1 MLSISMIGIMTLK
14 PIATKADSK
23 IELTA
28 GVSSY
33 INAVMLGKIEP
44 TVVENEP
51 VVVEQTYEEPTV
63 PTCRKKYSC
72 SRFRKLGRVRY
83 GDYTYTW
90 YSQRVLPGG
99 GLNIPGRHLNEHGLV
114 VDENEYV
121 VIASDDLPHGTVV
134 DNVSEALPKDFN
146 KARFVQNAL
155 ALINDNPAL
164 QKYSQSQ
171 LTAGLL
177 KGAYLGLDFYSKECY
192 LVPYGNQLNYQTDY
206 RGAKKLAKK
215 YSIRPIKDIYAKL
228 VRQGDS
234 FEEKIVSGE
243 QTFDFK
249 PLPFN
254 DGKIIGAFA
263 VCLYADGGM
272 QYDTMSLADLE
283 NTRKSSKASNSP
295 AWKNF
300 TGEMYKKTVLH
311 RLCKHI
317 ELDFENPTQQNT
329 FLSGM
334 EIETDSQKLAENDIE
349 QNANTVDFDEG
360 NIIDVEPT
368 DTADKQSEELPP
380 FMQSEED

>member
-1 MLSISMIGIMTLK
+1 MADTQVAVAGKKTFSVVLS
-14 PIATKADSK
+14 D
-23 IELTA
+23 
-28 GVSSY
+28 
-33 INAVMLGKIEP
+33 
-44 TVVENEP
+44 
-51 VVVEQTYEEPTV
+51 
-63 PTCRKKYSC
+63 
-72 SRFRKLGRVRY
+72 KLE
-83 GDYTYTW
+83 
-90 YSQRVLPGG
+90 S
-99 GLNIPGRHLNEHGLV
+99 
-114 VDENEYV
+114 
-121 VIASDDLPHGTVV
+121 
-134 DNVSEALPKDFN
+134 VSEALPKDFN

-164 QKYSQSQ
+164 QKYNQTQ
-171 LTAGLL
+171 LMTGLL

-228 VRQGDS
+228 VREGDI
-234 FEEKIVSGE
+234 FEEKIVCGE

-263 VCLYADGGM
+263 ACLYTDGGM

-329 FLSGM
+329 FMAGM
-334 EIETDSQKLAENDIE
+334 EIETDPQKLAEVEIAE
-349 QNANTVDFDEG
+349 NANAIDFEPEETAGTVT
-360 NIIDVEPT
+360 EP
-368 DTADKQSEELPP
+368 DGQQAMPE
-380 FMQSEED
+380 FMQEG

>member
-1 MLSISMIGIMTLK
+1 M
-14 PIATKADSK
+14 P
-23 IELTA
+23 
-28 GVSSY
+28 
-33 INAVMLGKIEP
+33 
-44 TVVENEP
+44 
-51 VVVEQTYEEPTV
+51 YE
-63 PTCRKKYSC
+63 
-72 SRFRKLGRVRY
+72 
-83 GDYTYTW
+83 
-90 YSQRVLPGG
+90 
-99 GLNIPGRHLNEHGLV
+99 
-114 VDENEYV
+114 
-121 VIASDDLPHGTVV
+121 
-134 DNVSEALPKDFN
+134 
-146 KARFVQNAL
+146 
-155 ALINDNPAL
+155 
-164 QKYSQSQ
+164 
-171 LTAGLL
+171 
-177 KGAYLGLDFYSKECY
+177 
-192 LVPYGNQLNYQTDY
+192 NQLNYQTDY

-228 VRQGDS
+228 VRAGDS

-334 EIETDSQKLAENDIE
+334 EIETDPQKLAENDIE
-349 QNANTVDFDEG
+349 QNANSVDFIEG
-360 NIIDVEPT
+360 DVVNVLVE
-368 DTADKQSEELPP
+368 DTATEATEEQTDSTLPP
-380 FMQSEED
+380 FLQE